1 MEFPRAGSRHDRP
14 LGGIPQR
21 SAECCDLSGNL
32 HRTRHYLKSRMG
44 IDLAKEPIER
54 DIASGIGFA
63 KQNRDLK
70 QGDGADRNGLMPA
83 NSIPQNARFAH
94 AKAFGAPQ
102 ATERLYACRE
112 ESADSAP
119 CRSAPAE
126 NFPKA
131 RRMGFGKIVGD
142 RHLPFPHAFGRLP
155 GGPLHRSC
163 AGQRPA
169 ALCDRNRPAALPD
182 PIQQREA
189 LRLKLGYAHNL
200 MLHNFRIA
208 GPKMVI

>member
-83 NSIPQNARFAH
+83 NSIPQNARLLTRKLFGRR
-94 AKAFGAPQ
+94 KAPNDYMRV
-102 ATERLYACRE
+102 EK
-112 ESADSAP
+112 
-119 CRSAPAE
+119 
-126 NFPKA
+126 KA
-131 RRMGFGKIVGD
+131 RIQLR
-142 RHLPFPHAFGRLP
+142 A
-155 GGPLHRSC
+155 PLRRRRTS
-163 AGQRPA
+163 QRPDVWA
-169 ALCDRNRPAALPD
+169 SARSSGTVTFPSHMPSGDFQADRCTGPALASGRPRFVIVIVPPRSPIPSSSARHFALNSVTLT
-182 PIQQREA
+182 I
-189 LRLKLGYAHNL
+189 
-200 MLHNFRIA
+200 
-208 GPKMVI
+208 